1 MYRRRYSAFESST
14 PRVGVLP
21 SATVSVAAAGLPQQT
36 ASKLLHNSNNGK
48 LSVRFDPNLPDNDSD
63 NNNNSSSSKER
74 NYENIGGSYDSL
86 HAKVARK
93 ARSLSNS
100 PLYRKR
106 RYSHLPTLLSS
117 NGTTAGANYQL
128 LNSANLTDFTD
139 GQRQSQHVSRRDDN
153 IGSSSSS
160 STSTNNNANKTKV
173 KQKDSKKLAAT
184 LSAAMPAVLMRRKA
198 TMNSNKNQ
206 QQQQQEQP
214 QQQQQQQQ
222 QPLHPPP
229 QQQQHRNNNSNN
241 IANGLLPGKRLSAGH
256 SPVGGHNELAAT
268 GLQQSLV
275 YQRRSGSHSTHNSPR
290 HSSPAPVHQC
300 LLLRRRSDYSI
311 EQIEQWK
318 RQQQQLQTGRKISV
332 SDERARVR
340 VGYIDLVDS

>member
-21 SATVSVAAAGLPQQT
+21 SAAATAAAAGLPQQT
-36 ASKLLHNSNNGK
+36 ASKLLHSNNSNNNGK

-63 NNNNSSSSKER
+63 NNNNNSKSKER
-74 NYENIGGSYDSL
+74 TYESIGGSYDSL

-117 NGTTAGANYQL
+117 NGTAAGANYQL
-128 LNSANLTDFTD
+128 LNSTNLTDFMD

-160 STSTNNNANKTKV
+160 SSNSSNGSNNNSNIGNKTKV
-173 KQKDSKKLAAT
+173 KQKDCRKLSAT

-198 TMNSNKNQ
+198 TMNNNKNQ
-206 QQQQQEQP
+206 E

-222 QPLHPPP
+222 QSLHLPS
-229 QQQQHRNNNSNN
+229 QQQHQRSNNNSNN
-241 IANGLLPGKRLSAGH
+241 IANGLMPGKRLSAGH
-256 SPVGGHNELAAT
+256 SPVAGRSELAAG
-268 GLQQSLV
+268 GLQQPLV
-275 YQRRSGSHSTHNSPR
+275 YQRRSSSQSTHNSPR

-332 SDERARVR
+332 SGE
-340 VGYIDLVDS
+340 